1 MKQADPMELKEFVSR
16 TISEIAEGVAAG
28 AIAAAKA
35 GCRCK
40 PRRGCNGRN
49 GVDARTSGY

>member
-1 MKQADPMELKEFVSR
+1 VKQADPMELKEFVSR